1 MLCSAGVVNEIV
13 VDALCEIIMLPLKQQ
28 RGSHLGGKLARLVKR
43 RRMKEV
49 WVSGFWRSC
58 SVEQGPPPPP
68 GNWEVSMV
76 AVFPFCPVS
85 SGLTFSAV
93 HLWRLLPQ
101 SPWTGWLRDRMA
113 YPFHIDGWWETGLL
127 FFVSSPCPGVRKTI
141 LYLD

>member
-49 WVSGFWRSC
+49 WVSGFWRFC
-58 SVEQGPPPPP
+58 SVEQGLPPPP

-85 SGLTFSAV
+85 SGLAFPAV
-93 HLWRLLPQ
+93 HL
-101 SPWTGWLRDRMA
+101 
-113 YPFHIDGWWETGLL
+113 
-127 FFVSSPCPGVRKTI
+127 
-141 LYLD
+141 